1 MDRRH
6 FITGAMAL
14 CASAGPLLAQTP
26 EIVNQIVG
34 QLRGQG
40 YDKITVR
47 RTLLGRLRLVA
58 QGAGQRREIIVNPN
72 TGEILR
78 DFWSSDTNENTQK
91 IFDTSERDPDQST
104 DDDSD
109 DSDTGSGGRSGSD
122 DDSDDH
128 SSDDERDER
137 DDRDDHSDDDR
148 DEDDDDDDE
157 DDDDD
162 DDDDEDDDDDDDDE
176 RED

>member
-1 MDRRH
+1 MDRRL

-14 CASAGPLLAQTP
+14 CASAGPLHAQTP
-26 EIVNQIVG
+26 EIVTQIVG

-78 DFWSSDTNENTQK
+78 DFWSSDTNKNTQK

-109 DSDTGSGGRSGSD
+109 DNDIGSGGRSGTD

-128 SSDDERDER
+128 PSDDERDESEGN
-137 DDRDDHSDDDR
+137 SDDDR
-148 DEDDDDDDE
+148 DEDDDEDEEDDE
-157 DDDDD
+157 DE
-162 DDDDEDDDDDDDDE
+162 DEDDE